1 MTDHL
6 NGGTPRDE
14 AIVAAR
20 DWARR
25 AALGMVRDSGRTVVA
40 RPVFHSRPDLDMTVR
55 DAESMAGLRAARR
68 LQVAAEGLARGYMQ
82 QAREDG
88 HTWHEIGTALG
99 LARMAADQET
109 SLSQAAYDHAVGD
122 PRTDHAGAADG
133 RSHGPVPI
141 VGM

>member
-1 MTDHL
+1 
-6 NGGTPRDE
+6 
-14 AIVAAR
+14 
-20 DWARR
+20 
-25 AALGMVRDSGRTVVA
+25 
-40 RPVFHSRPDLDMTVR
+40 MTVR